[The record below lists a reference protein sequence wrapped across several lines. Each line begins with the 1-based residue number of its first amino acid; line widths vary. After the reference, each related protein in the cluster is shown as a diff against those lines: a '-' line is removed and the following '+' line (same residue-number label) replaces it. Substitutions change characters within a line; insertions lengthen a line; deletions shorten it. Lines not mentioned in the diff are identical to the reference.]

1 MGYNTANNTN
11 IGHSYPD
18 RDEKRFLVESA
29 EAERVREETVSFVR
43 QRVQEADAEGVV
55 VPMSGGIDSTVT
67 AAVAAAA
74 LDTERVL
81 ALGLPC
87 HKTEYLNTTDTR
99 TIADGLGI
107 EYQEIHLQRLLDLFT
122 EQVEATIGPTDD
134 QVVIGNIIARF
145 RMVCAYYAA
154 NTRSS
159 LVLGT
164 ANRSEL
170 LLGYF
175 TKYGDGGADLYPLG
189 DLYKTEVRA
198 LAPYVGVPKR
208 IIKKEPTAG
217 FWAGQ
222 TDVEDLGASYD
233 LLDQILLGL
242 IDRGES
248 PETVADDLGIDV
260 DVVKEYGQRCVSS
273 AHKRTPPPTP
283 RSTDRPSLPTSR
295 YPR

>member
-1 MGYNTANNTN
+1 MNYNTANKTN
-11 IGHSYPD
+11 ISHPHPD

-29 EAERVREETVSFVR
+29 EAERVREETVSFVL

-87 HKTEYLNTTDTR
+87 HKTEDLNATDTR

-107 EYQEIHLQRLLDLFT
+107 EYQDIHLQRLLDLFT
-122 EQVEATIGPTDD
+122 EQVESTIGPTDD
-134 QVVIGNIIARF
+134 QVVTGNVIARL

-208 IIKKEPTAG
+208 IIEKEPTAG

-222 TDVEDLGASYD
+222 TDAEDLGASYD
-233 LLDQILLGL
+233 LLDQLLLGL
-242 IDRGES
+242 IDRGEN

-260 DVVKEYGQRCVSS
+260 DIVKEYGQRCVSS

-283 RSTDRPSLPTSR
+283 TSTDRPSLPMSR
-295 YPR
+295 

>member
-1 MGYNTANNTN
+1 MNRNTADKTR
-11 IGHSYPD
+11 ISYLHPN

-55 VPMSGGIDSTVT
+55 IPMSGGIDSTVT

-87 HKTEYLNTTDTR
+87 HKTEYLNATDTR

-122 EQVEATIGPTDD
+122 EQLESTIGPTDD
-134 QVVIGNIIARF
+134 QVVIGNIIARL

-208 IIKKEPTAG
+208 IIEKEPTAG
-217 FWAGQ
+217 FWANQ
-222 TDVEDLGASYD
+222 TDAEDLGAPYD
-233 LLDQILLGL
+233 LLDQILLRL

-248 PETVADDLGIDV
+248 PETVADDLGIDA
-260 DVVKEYGQRCVSS
+260 DVIKEYGHRCVSS

-283 RSTDRPSLPTSR
+283 RSTDRQSLPMSR
-295 YPR
+295 